1 MKPCRNTPVNN
12 CSGTYGKMWF
22 MITGRQNPK
31 GPPRVWLEQ
40 ARELGRWKDRFL
52 QMQSLYYLKAC
63 FREDRWTGK
72 VAKLDLRMCS
82 LREVR
87 GTGLNANNCAMVSD
101 EDLRFNIWISFGL
114 KDKPR
119 KLYDLED
126 IGQQL
131 DHCFR
136 IFMDKARYCV
146 EYVGHSGLISLGWLI
161 TKTVDNKWDIFHLYL
176 TQKQERQEIVSTCTW
191 Q

>member
-1 MKPCRNTPVNN
+1 
-12 CSGTYGKMWF
+12 MW
-22 MITGRQNPK
+22 
-31 GPPRVWLEQ
+31 
-40 ARELGRWKDRFL
+40 
-52 QMQSLYYLKAC
+52 
-63 FREDRWTGK
+63 
-72 VAKLDLRMCS
+72 S

-87 GTGLNANNCAMVSD
+87 GTGLSANNCAMVSD
-101 EDLRFNIWISFGL
+101 EDFRFNIWISFGL

-119 KLYDLED
+119 KLYDSED

-161 TKTVDNKWDIFHLYL
+161 TKTVDNKRDIFSSLSDPETGKTGDSFHLHVAIKPWGL
-176 TQKQERQEIVSTCTW
+176 SEWKSHDGRHSNTIKCVWCWEQRRQRNLMQQRDPSPLRWDGEEIFEGIKVSRNQSCYHLPPLWWFNNIT
-191 Q
+191 